1 VERGGDVAGLE
12 RGQRGAEA
20 AQGEGE
26 VVGAGPPVGGRGR
39 VRRDGRAQERV
50 GGPGAGGRRSR
61 EEDEQREEEER
72 ARHRREREEAATAVV
87 VAPRHLAG
95 ARVASERRRRRDA
108 DGDRVAALDCALFFL
123 EVS

>member
-1 VERGGDVAGLE
+1 MERGGDVAGLQ

-26 VVGAGPPVGGRGR
+26 VVGAGPPVGGRRR
-39 VRRDGRAQERV
+39 VRRDGRAQER
-50 GGPGAGGRRSR
+50 GGAPGGRRGR

-72 ARHRREREEAATAVV
+72 GGRRHEREEPAAAVV

-95 ARVASERRRRRDA
+95 ARVGAEAASRRRRGQSR
-108 DGDRVAALDCALFFL
+108 AARLRSVFL